1 MSKEQKHKWLLR
13 VQKDDIG
20 RFPLPKLPS
29 GVKPCKIH
37 SRDLDGKPVEEDRY
51 YIEIFDWELRVFL
64 SQYTKLRLDSF
75 PIYYDEYH
83 DYCGI
88 ITIYRQ

>member
-51 YIEIFDWELRVFL
+51 YIDIFD
-64 SQYTKLRLDSF
+64 SQS
-75 PIYYDEYH
+75 IMMS
-83 DYCGI
+83 
-88 ITIYRQ
+88 ITIIAEL